1 MDKVANNETT
11 TDENLNEIKIE
22 NKKIIIQGTTN
33 RYMIKKAT
41 KVPKVEKKRIV
52 AEKWDLDEAFLDYER
67 QLSLLH
73 EIKDHEYKSFSKESK
88 VVISEIERKIASY
101 KCQDVEKK
109 ILDTSVLIDLSHIVD
124 ALIVCQ
130 LKCYYCNCE
139 MDILYQMVRESS
151 QWTVDR
157 IDNSKGHNKDNYVLS
172 CLSCNLKRRCKSSD
186 KFLFTKQL
194 ILIKTE

>member
-1 MDKVANNETT
+1 MD
-11 TDENLNEIKIE
+11 TDENKLVEE

-33 RYMIKKAT
+33 RYLIKKAT

-52 AEKWDLDEAFLDYER
+52 AEKWDLDEAFLDYGR

-88 VVISEIERKIASY
+88 VVISELERKITSY

-124 ALIVCQ
+124 ALIACGM
-130 LKCYYCNCE
+130 KCYYCHCE

-172 CLSCNLKRRCKSSD
+172 CLSCNLKRRCKSAD

-194 ILIKTE
+194 TLIKKE

>member
-1 MDKVANNETT
+1 MEEVTDKIVME
-11 TDENLNEIKIE
+11 DKIE
-22 NKKIIIQGTTN
+22 NKKIIINGTTN

-41 KVPKVEKKRIV
+41 KVPKVEKKRII
-52 AEKWDLDEAFLDYER
+52 AEKWNLDEEFLHYEK
-67 QLSLLH
+67 QLSLLQG
-73 EIKDHEYKSFSKESK
+73 IKDHEYISFSKETK
-88 VVISEIERKIASY
+88 VIISEIERKITSY
-101 KCQDVEKK
+101 KSQDIDKK

-124 ALIVCQ
+124 ALIGCQ

-172 CLSCNLKRRCKSSD
+172 CLSCNLKRRCKSAD

-194 ILIKTE
+194 NLIKKE